1 MQINNYNNYTPNFS
15 GVIKNTDLF
24 KNYALEYAKGIKTGD
39 NDWVKLKMFINTIK
53 EIKND
58 GTTDEFVLDK
68 IGVPQKQ
75 LWQIK
80 YGNYNK
86 QDEFFNSGIY
96 NKKEFG
102 HDVLSREAFQKVINF
117 GKEHFGLAKLN
128 MPISEFL
135 PAEPFLKKAS
145 MLERK
150 AKLERNRDTS
160 MKFAQK
166 IRNEK
171 ENAESLIK
179 DAKSRLLCNI

>member
-1 MQINNYNNYTPNFS
+1 MQINNYSSNTPNFN

-24 KNYALEYAKGIKTGD
+24 KNYALEYAKGIKAGD

-53 EIKND
+53 EIKID
-58 GTTDEFVLDK
+58 GTSNEFVLDK
-68 IGVPQKQ
+68 IGAPQKQ

-86 QDEFFNSGIY
+86 QDDFFNSDIY
-96 NKKEFG
+96 NKKSYG
-102 HDVLSREAFQKVINF
+102 NAALSSDAFQKVINF
-117 GKEHFGLAKLN
+117 GKEYFGLAKLN
-128 MPISEFL
+128 TPIKEFL
-135 PAEPFLKKAS
+135 PAEPCLKRAS

-166 IRNEK
+166 IQNEK
-171 ENAESLIK
+171 DNAESLIK
-179 DAKSRLLCNI
+179 EAKSKLLCNI

>member
-1 MQINNYNNYTPNFS
+1 MQINNSNNCTNFN

-24 KNYALEYAKGIKTGD
+24 KNYALEYAKEIKAGD

-68 IGVPQKQ
+68 IGAPQKQ
-75 LWQIK
+75 LWKIK

-86 QDEFFNSGIY
+86 QDEFFNSEIY
-96 NKKEFG
+96 NKKSFG
-102 HDVLSREAFQKVINF
+102 HDVLCSDAFQKVINF
-117 GKEHFGLAKLN
+117 GKEHFGLTKLN

-135 PAEPFLKKAS
+135 PAEPNLKRVS

-150 AKLERNRDTS
+150 AKLERDRDTS

-166 IRNEK
+166 IQNEK
-171 ENAESLIK
+171 DNAEALIK
-179 DAKSRLLCNI
+179 EAKIRILCNI